1 MAADLSDATR
11 SHWRFQRFG
20 TFAYIAA
27 SQRRSNRS
35 TRMSAIESRSARTGA
50 AEALSP
56 QTLFE
61 IYRKALLINVFDEK
75 MRGLLSSGRLAAV
88 YYSPRGQE
96 ILAAAMGVNLKP
108 TDYIVTTY
116 RGIHDQL
123 AKGMP
128 LRELCAEYYG
138 KATGT
143 CKGKGGPM
151 HITYP
156 KAGIMVTT
164 GVVGSGLPIATGL
177 AWASQVKKDGRV
189 TVCTFGD
196 GASNIGAFHESL
208 NMASLWKLPVVFL
221 CQNNGYGECTK
232 YEKATAVDSIALR
245 AASYNMRGVTVD
257 GNDPQA
263 MYQASKEAVERARAG
278 DGPTLLEA
286 KTFRF
291 MGHYFGDP
299 GAYIPKEEYQAALAR
314 DPMPRT
320 RAAVIASGAATEEQI
335 DSLQKEI
342 AAQIEDALKFAIES
356 SPPDVSEIGIDIYG
370 TGARA

>member
-1 MAADLSDATR
+1 
-11 SHWRFQRFG
+11 
-20 TFAYIAA
+20 
-27 SQRRSNRS
+27 
-35 TRMSAIESRSARTGA
+35 MSATES
-50 AEALSP
+50 LSP
-56 QTLFE
+56 QVLLE

-88 YYSPRGQE
+88 YYSVRGQE
-96 ILAAAMGVNLKP
+96 VLAAAMGVQLEP

-116 RGIHDQL
+116 RGVHDQL

-164 GVVGSGLPIATGL
+164 GIVGSGLPIAAGL
-177 AWASQVKKDGRV
+177 ALASQMKKDGRV
-189 TVCTFGD
+189 TVCNFGD
-196 GASNIGAFHESL
+196 GASNIGAFHEAL

-232 YEKATAVDSIALR
+232 YEKATSATTIADR
-245 AASYNMRGVTVD
+245 AAAYNMRAVTVD
-257 GNDPQA
+257 GNDAAA
-263 MYQASKEAVERARAG
+263 MWRASGEAVEHARSGA
-278 DGPTLLEA
+278 GPTLLEA

-299 GAYIPKEEYQAALAR
+299 GAYIPREEYEAAMAR
-314 DPMPRT
+314 DPMPRCK
-320 RAAVIASGAATEEQI
+320 AAVIASGAATAEQL
-335 DSLQKEI
+335 DALQREV
-342 AAQIEDALKFAIES
+342 AEQIEDALKFAVE
-356 SPPDVSEIGIDIYG
+356 SPPPDAREIDTDIYG
-370 TGARA
+370 TGARS

>member
-1 MAADLSDATR
+1 
-11 SHWRFQRFG
+11 
-20 TFAYIAA
+20 
-27 SQRRSNRS
+27 
-35 TRMSAIESRSARTGA
+35 MSATASLPA
-50 AEALSP
+50 
-56 QTLFE
+56 QTLLE
-61 IYRKALLINVFDEK
+61 IYRKALLINVFDER

-96 ILAAAMGVNLKP
+96 ILAAAMGVNLRP

-156 KAGIMVTT
+156 AAGIMVTT
-164 GVVGSGLPIATGL
+164 GVVGSGLPIANGL
-177 AWASQVKKDGRV
+177 ALAAQLRGDGRV
-189 TVCTFGD
+189 TVCAFGD
-196 GASNIGAFHESL
+196 GASNIGAFHEAL
-208 NMASLWKLPVVFL
+208 NMASLWRLPVVFL
-221 CQNNGYGECTK
+221 CQNNGYGECTR
-232 YEKATAVDSIALR
+232 YDKATAVASIAER
-245 AASYNMRGVTVD
+245 ANSYTMRGVVVD

-263 MYQASKEAVERARAG
+263 MWLAAREAVERARAG
-278 DGPTLLEA
+278 EGPTLLEA

-299 GAYIPKEEYQAALAR
+299 GAYIPKAEYQAALAR
-314 DPMPRT
+314 DPMPAC
-320 RAAVIASGAATEEQI
+320 RAAVLAAGAASAEELDSYARELGEQI
-335 DSLQKEI
+335 DAALQ
-342 AAQIEDALKFAIES
+342 FAVES
-356 SPPDVSEIGIDIYG
+356 SPPEASEINNDIYA
-370 TGARA
+370 TGAVA

>member
-1 MAADLSDATR
+1 
-11 SHWRFQRFG
+11 
-20 TFAYIAA
+20 
-27 SQRRSNRS
+27 
-35 TRMSAIESRSARTGA
+35 MSAIETRSANATA
-50 AEALSP
+50 AFSP
-56 QTLFE
+56 QILLE
-61 IYRKALLINVFDEK
+61 IYRKALLINLFDER
-75 MRGLLSSGRLAAV
+75 MRTLLSSGRLSAV
-88 YYSPRGQE
+88 FYSPRGQE
-96 ILAAAMGVNLKP
+96 IVAAAMGVHLLP
-108 TDYIVTTY
+108 TDYLVTTY

-164 GVVGSGLPIATGL
+164 GVVGSGLPIANGL
-177 AWASQVKKDGRV
+177 ALASQLKSDGRV
-189 TVCTFGD
+189 TICTFGD
-196 GASNIGAFHESL
+196 GASNIGAFHEAL
-208 NMASLWKLPVVFL
+208 NMASLWKLPLVFL

-232 YEKATAVDSIALR
+232 YEKATAVANVADR
-245 AASYNMRGVTVD
+245 GASYNMRSVTVD
-257 GNDPQA
+257 GNNPQA
-263 MYQASKEAVERARAG
+263 MWDASGEAVARARAG

-299 GAYIPKEEYQAALAR
+299 GTYIPKAEYAAALAR
-314 DPMPRT
+314 DPMPACRS
-320 RAAVIASGAATEEQI
+320 AVVASGAATEEQLA
-335 DSLQKEI
+335 SLQREI
-342 AAQIEDALKFAIES
+342 EARIDDALKFAQES
-356 SPPDVSEIGIDIYG
+356 PPPDVHEIETDIYG